1 VPEEGLAGHNDLE
14 IWEVV
19 QKEGYFFITQDLDF
33 FDTRRFIPGTHDG
46 LLLVRLRNPG
56 REALLQRIK
65 YLLKPR
71 M

>member
-1 VPEEGLAGHNDLE
+1 VPEEVLAGHNDLE

-33 FDTRRFIPGTHDG
+33 SDTRRFIPGTHDG